1 MEDNT
6 NSGNPVQGTEFSV
19 EGFSVLQAGQLF
31 FFTNTNSG
39 NPVSGPEVRGR
50 AGGGGP
56 QAEDILED
64 RLPGGHLQEGQRP
77 PEDPQPTSA
86 PGGAEGGGGE
96 FGG

>member
-56 QAEDILED
+56 GRPEGEAA
-64 RLPGGHLQEGQRP
+64 GGQPRP
-77 PEDPQPTSA
+77 S
-86 PGGAEGGGGE
+86 GGGQAQS
-96 FGG
+96 